1 MRLIIGFFV
10 VIVVLLVAAVVAVTA
25 VLRSVRTA
33 AGRSARVT
41 TGAATLG
48 RPPDVV
54 GLDRSRAE
62 LGTAPAEAARLVS
75 ADRGTTPDGA
85 APDGAAPDGAAL
97 DGAALDGAALDGAAL
112 DGAAP
117 DRSAPDR
124 ARGHGPGGDVPGAD
138 RAGGD
143 GAGGDGVVAAGVVA
157 DGTTAPSRPDE
168 VGHPA
173 RPSDQ
178 DLVAA
183 TELAARAAA
192 AGQEAAE
199 LLAAARAEAD
209 QIGAAAQAA
218 ARAAAG
224 AVDQDR
230 QRLVVLTA
238 QLEARQADVASETRQ
253 VRDDLALR
261 RTELERREQRLDE
274 RERRLTSELER
285 SEHREVALDTRDAA
299 LTRAEED
306 AEAVLEEHRTELER
320 IADLTA
326 EQARGEL
333 LAAAESDSRRAA
345 ALIARDIEG
354 AARAD
359 AERNARRVITI
370 AIQRLASQQT
380 SESVVS
386 LVSLPADDMKGRIIG
401 REGRN
406 IRAFEQV
413 TGVNVIIDDTPDA
426 VLISC
431 FDPVRREVA
440 RITLEALI
448 ADGRIHPHR
457 IEELHEIA
465 VREVEV
471 RCRRAAD
478 DAMLEVGITDLH
490 PELVTTLG
498 HLRYRTSYGQN
509 VLGHLVECAHLAG
522 LMAAELGIDPVRTR
536 RCAFLHDIGKALTH
550 QVEGSHAL
558 VGADLA
564 RRFGEHP
571 DVVHAIEAHH
581 GEVEPRTV
589 EALLTQAADAI
600 SGSRP
605 GARRES
611 LEAYVKRLRRLEE
624 IGLAHP
630 GVDKVFA
637 MQAGRE
643 VKVMVLPEHV
653 DDLQAQV
660 MAREIVKEIEDELT
674 FPGQIRVTVIRES
687 RATEIAR

>member
-1 MRLIIGFFV
+1 MRLIIGFLV
-10 VIVVLLVAAVVAVTA
+10 LIVVLLVAAVVAVTVA
-25 VLRSVRTA
+25 LRTVRTA
-33 AGRSARVT
+33 SGRSARLTT
-41 TGAATLG
+41 TGAAAIE
-48 RPPDVV
+48 RPADVNA
-54 GLDRSRAE
+54 LDRDSAE
-62 LGTAPAEAARLVS
+62 PRTA
-75 ADRGTTPDGA
+75 ADRNARVVPA
-85 APDGAAPDGAAL
+85 RRVAL
-97 DGAALDGAALDGAAL
+97 DGGASDGGASDGAGE
-112 DGAAP
+112 
-117 DRSAPDR
+117 R
-124 ARGHGPGGDVPGAD
+124 GPGGDGGVGVGA
-138 RAGGD
+138 
-143 GAGGDGVVAAGVVA
+143 AAS
-157 DGTTAPSRPDE
+157 SRPAE
-168 VGHPA
+168 AGQPAGPTHP
-173 RPSDQ
+173 
-178 DLVAA
+178 DLVA
-183 TELAARAAA
+183 ELATRTAA
-192 AGQEAAE
+192 AGREAAD

-209 QIGAAAQAA
+209 QIGTAARAAAQAA
-218 ARAAAG
+218 AG
-224 AVDQDR
+224 STDQDR
-230 QRLVVLTA
+230 QRIVELTA
-238 QLEARQADVASETRQ
+238 QFETRQAEAASETRQ

-274 RERRLTSELER
+274 RERRLAGELER
-285 SEHREVALDTRDAA
+285 SEHRQGALDARDAA
-299 LTRAEED
+299 LARAEED
-306 AEAVLEEHRTELER
+306 AEAVLDEQRTELER
-320 IADLTA
+320 IASLTA

-354 AARAD
+354 AARTD